1 MRLYESLTEEA
12 RAIVDDLVDE
22 MAEKTWTERRYLIN
36 RVLEVE
42 RAALSLRA
50 EANEAEPS
58 DSVRQRGIVAQLL
71 ALALER
77 LAADEAVCGDSAM
90 VLSISADQRHR
101 RAAREW
107 FEAHPGI
114 WETLQPTL
122 H

>member
-1 MRLYESLTEEA
+1 MRLYDSLTDEA

-22 MAEKTWTERRYLIN
+22 MAEKSWTQRRYLIN

-50 EANEAEPS
+50 EADETEDSDEA
-58 DSVRQRGIVAQLL
+58 RQRGIVAKLL
-71 ALALER
+71 ALALDR

-101 RAAREW
+101 KAAREW
-107 FEAHPGI
+107 FDAHPGI
-114 WETLQPTL
+114 WERLQPTL